1 MSKVIF
7 GLLFILIIVLTF
19 LLFWIIVLGVA
30 LLIFGRKG
38 KKRELLSKEQG
49 FT

>member
-1 MSKVIF
+1 MSNVIF

-38 KKRELLSKEQG
+38 KKRERLPKEQG